1 MVINTHKGLFRY
13 TCLPYGISSAPG
25 IFQKAMEQLLQGLPH
40 VTVYIDDI
48 LIATK
53 SEAEH
58 LEILEKVFERLA
70 KADLRIKKPKC
81 KLMARSVHYLGHVI
95 DSEGLHPLPEKVEAI
110 VNAPTPQN
118 VTELKS
124 YLGLLTYYG
133 KLLPNLSSRLTPLY
147 QLLRKNETWK
157 WTDAQ
162 DRAFNESK
170 ELLTSSLF
178 LVHFNS
184 ELPLLLACDA
194 SAYGIGA
201 VLAHRMSDGT
211 EKPIAYAS
219 CTLNSAERGYSQLE
233 KEGLSLVF
241 GVKRFYPY
249 LFGHSFTLVTD
260 HKPLLGLLDGRKPI
274 SPQASARVRRWSLYL
289 SMFEYQ
295 LSFRN
300 TSAHANADALSRL
313 PLPVEPALQDPPPE
327 IVLLI
332 NHLDNSPITAHQ
344 IQECTRKD
352 PLLAQV
358 LQFVQQGWP
367 HSCPDPDKFVP
378 FFEKRRELS
387 TYEGCLLWGTRVIV
401 PAACREAVLVELHEG
416 HPGATRMKGLSRMY
430 VWWPGITKDIEQTVR
445 ECPDCQLHQSTPSV
459 APLHPWSWPTRPWAR
474 IHLDYA
480 GPVDGKMILVVVD
493 SHSKWIEAVCTSSS
507 TSAVVIEE
515 LRSLFAQFGIPET
528 VVTDNGTCFV
538 SAEMESFFAKNGVKH
553 VTSAPYHPA
562 SNGLAERAVQIVK
575 KGLKKIKHGSM
586 RSRLARVLF
595 SYRLTPQ
602 STTGVS
608 PSELL
613 LGRRPR
619 SRLDLLKP
627 HTAERV
633 EERQEKQKQHHDLR
647 SRERRFGVGD
657 DVFVRN
663 YHRGNKWIPGV
674 IQQKTGP
681 VSYRVKLAN
690 GTIRR
695 CHQDQVRKRS
705 VEVLPPQDSS
715 QEPELPDFEE
725 TSMPTESSNRET
737 TESSTNGVPPLPAS
751 KADEPVVSPSPVKS
765 YPRRNRAPV
774 VRFEPNWT

>member
-233 KEGLSLVF
+233 KEGNTATS
-241 GVKRFYPY
+241 
-249 LFGHSFTLVTD
+249 S
-260 HKPLLGLLDGRKPI
+260 
-274 SPQASARVRRWSLYL
+274 
-289 SMFEYQ
+289 EYQ
-295 LSFRN
+295 TLQEGPSN
-300 TSAHANADALSRL
+300 T
-313 PLPVEPALQDPPPE
+313 E
-327 IVLLI
+327 
-332 NHLDNSPITAHQ
+332 T
-344 IQECTRKD
+344 
-352 PLLAQV
+352 
-358 LQFVQQGWP
+358 
-367 HSCPDPDKFVP
+367 
-378 FFEKRRELS
+378 
-387 TYEGCLLWGTRVIV
+387 
-401 PAACREAVLVELHEG
+401 CRYQLV
-416 HPGATRMKGLSRMY
+416 
-430 VWWPGITKDIEQTVR
+430 D
-445 ECPDCQLHQSTPSV
+445 
-459 APLHPWSWPTRPWAR
+459 
-474 IHLDYA
+474 
-480 GPVDGKMILVVVD
+480 
-493 SHSKWIEAVCTSSS
+493 
-507 TSAVVIEE
+507 
-515 LRSLFAQFGIPET
+515 
-528 VVTDNGTCFV
+528 
-538 SAEMESFFAKNGVKH
+538 
-553 VTSAPYHPA
+553 
-562 SNGLAERAVQIVK
+562 
-575 KGLKKIKHGSM
+575 
-586 RSRLARVLF
+586 
-595 SYRLTPQ
+595 
-602 STTGVS
+602 
-608 PSELL
+608 
-613 LGRRPR
+613 
-619 SRLDLLKP
+619 
-627 HTAERV
+627 
-633 EERQEKQKQHHDLR
+633 
-647 SRERRFGVGD
+647 
-657 DVFVRN
+657 
-663 YHRGNKWIPGV
+663 
-674 IQQKTGP
+674 
-681 VSYRVKLAN
+681 
-690 GTIRR
+690 
-695 CHQDQVRKRS
+695 
-705 VEVLPPQDSS
+705 
-715 QEPELPDFEE
+715 
-725 TSMPTESSNRET
+725 
-737 TESSTNGVPPLPAS
+737 
-751 KADEPVVSPSPVKS
+751 
-765 YPRRNRAPV
+765 
-774 VRFEPNWT
+774 